1 MVDYARE
8 HGTARAVGLRLAARV
23 VHEDAEVVRDVH
35 TRDGNVRVPVGECQ
49 GRRRSSSA
57 RSSVWPWLRLIVSA
71 HACTSG
77 SCVCTTL
84 SGELRLRAKEKRA
97 RPTVCVVLGASVR
110 SRRILGFSLHVLF
123 VREDPV
129 LNEIV

>member
-77 SCVCTTL
+77 SCVRTTL
-84 SGELRLRAKEKRA
+84 SGELRLRAKETGRMPRTRLVPADAKDQTCFLCQG
-97 RPTVCVVLGASVR
+97 PD
-110 SRRILGFSLHVLF
+110 LF
-123 VREDPV
+123 ESG
-129 LNEIV
+129 